1 MRVLATALLLVALW
15 IIVSPAR
22 STQFGPAKAGRASQ
36 AQAGNAAAQT
46 QPGQGVSQTPP
57 AQEVRRPRIVVELSD
72 LLTHSPLVT
81 CRAGDA
87 GSAEGPRRLRVA
99 SWNIRA
105 AQSAPVEMLAAEM
118 RAMEA
123 DVFALQEVDVRT
135 RRGDF
140 VDQPGGLAAAL
151 GFQYVF
157 AASIVWDEGHY
168 GLAVIS
174 RWPLIKVQRHRLDST
189 PDAEPRI
196 VLEVSIC
203 AGGRPLRMF
212 NLHADRRTASR
223 ALGLAHLKR
232 IVHGEIGS
240 GILVI
245 GDLNEYP
252 DAPGVGSLIQAGLV
266 DLSATSPNTMGGGRV
281 DYLLVDERLARIASP
296 ARAWPTDKSDHHA
309 LLTDLEW

>member
-1 MRVLATALLLVALW
+1 MRVPATALLLVALW

-22 STQFGPAKAGRASQ
+22 STYDTARLKSPAHAEQSAP
-36 AQAGNAAAQT
+36 QT
-46 QPGQGVSQTPP
+46 EPGQSGSQTSSAPP
-57 AQEVRRPRIVVELSD
+57 VRRPRIVVELSET
-72 LLTHSPLVT
+72 LTHSPLVT
-81 CRAGDA
+81 CPADNAERAARPG
-87 GSAEGPRRLRVA
+87 RLRIA

-123 DVFALQEVDVRT
+123 DIFALQEVDVRT

-140 VDQPGGLAAAL
+140 IDQPGGLAAAL

-157 AASIVWDEGHY
+157 AASIKWDEGDY
-168 GLAVIS
+168 GLAVVS

-189 PDAEPRI
+189 PEAEPRI
-196 VLEVSIC
+196 VLEVSVC

-232 IVHGEIGS
+232 IVEGNIGS
-240 GILVI
+240 GVLVI

-252 DAPGVGSLIQAGLV
+252 DAPGVGSLVQAGLI
-266 DLSATSPNTMGGGRV
+266 DLSATSPNTVGAGRV
-281 DYLLVDERLARIASP
+281 DYLLVDERLARVASP
-296 ARAWPTDKSDHHA
+296 ARVWPTDKSDHHA
-309 LLTDLEW
+309 LLTDFEW

>member
-1 MRVLATALLLVALW
+1 M
-15 IIVSPAR
+15 
-22 STQFGPAKAGRASQ
+22 
-36 AQAGNAAAQT
+36 
-46 QPGQGVSQTPP
+46 
-57 AQEVRRPRIVVELSD
+57 
-72 LLTHSPLVT
+72 LTHSPLVT
-81 CRAGDA
+81 CGSGEARSSDA
-87 GSAEGPRRLRVA
+87 PQRLRVA

-118 RAMEA
+118 KAMEA
-123 DVFALQEVDVRT
+123 DIFALQEVDVGT
-135 RRGDF
+135 RRGNF

-157 AASIVWDEGHY
+157 AASIEWDEGHY

-189 PDAEPRI
+189 PEAEPRI
-196 VLEVSIC
+196 VLEASVC
-203 AGGRPLRMF
+203 AGGRPLHMF
-212 NLHADRRTASR
+212 NLHADRRANSR

-232 IVHGEIGS
+232 IVEGEVGR

-266 DLSATSPNTMGGGRV
+266 DLSATSPNTVSVGRV
-281 DYLLVDERLARIASP
+281 DYLLVDQPLARIASP
-296 ARAWPTDKSDHHA
+296 ARVWATDKSDHHA
-309 LLTDLEW
+309 LLTDHEW